1 MSFLNKLVKLIGRR
15 FIAYVIDWY
24 IGGIFINIPIVLIYG
39 CVFNQ
44 TQMQT
49 NLLEISKESLL
60 VAYLAGIAGVVFGIF
75 YFFIVPFFIWPGQT
89 LGKRILKIKIINNNG
104 QDISFFSLFLRQII
118 GLTVLEGVIIS
129 LTGTIRQLF
138 DLLFHT
144 SIFTSSNLMIFAYA
158 LSFISCLFVLIKGRA
173 LHDFIAS
180 TRIEYLKSS

>member
-49 NLLEISKESLL
+49 NLLEISKD
-60 VAYLAGIAGVVFGIF
+60 Y
-75 YFFIVPFFIWPGQT
+75 YFIIPFFIWPGQT

-144 SIFTSSNLMIFAYA
+144 SIFTSSNLMIFAYV

>member
-1 MSFLNKLVKLIGRR
+1 MSFLNKLVKLVGRR
-15 FIAYVIDWY
+15 FTAYVIDWY
-24 IGGIFINIPIVLIYG
+24 VGGIFINIPIVLIYG

-49 NLLEISKESLL
+49 NLLEISKESLS
-60 VAYLAGIAGVVFGIF
+60 VACIAGMAGILFGMC
-75 YFFIVPFFIWPGQT
+75 YFFIIPFFVWPGQT
-89 LGKRILKIKIINNNG
+89 LGKRILKMKIINNDG

-118 GLTVLEGVIIS
+118 GLTILEGAIIS
-129 LTGTIRQLF
+129 MTATIRQLLDLIF
-138 DLLFHT
+138 DT
-144 SIFTSSNLMIFAYA
+144 NIFTSNSLMIFAYV